1 MAQSKTLSKGSS
13 KNKLIESNNS
23 DNNSSGSTFQMSLS
37 NQQMQVLFKSL
48 IMMPLTKKVSLY
60 QMKG

>member
-1 MAQSKTLSKGSS
+1 MAQSKNLLKGTPR
-13 KNKLIESNNS
+13 NKSVELTNS